1 MYVYLGWIYTD
12 VLFLIHILY
21 LKVLSKN
28 FYHHDKDLWW
38 FFTFLDLSE
47 DDVMTWNL
55 QQSSLTNRELSD
67 GGKMSVIYSYIIAVF
82 GLVIINFN
90 KHFVSLL
97 FCSYKQ
103 RKFNLF
109 REESEGFAKLITE
122 LNQDFPENHDS
133 SHLLEVIKSLIGKC
147 LFCFHCFNSLLIAV
161 KQYLLSV
168 HFPHMYNGCYHC

>member
-1 MYVYLGWIYTD
+1 
-12 VLFLIHILY
+12 
-21 LKVLSKN
+21 
-28 FYHHDKDLWW
+28 
-38 FFTFLDLSE
+38 
-47 DDVMTWNL
+47 
-55 QQSSLTNRELSD
+55 
-67 GGKMSVIYSYIIAVF
+67 MSAVF
-82 GLVIINFN
+82 ALVIINFT

-147 LFCFHCFNSLLIAV
+147 LFCFHCFNSLLISV
-161 KQYLLSV
+161 KTVLLSV
-168 HFPHMYNGCYHC
+168 HLPHMYNWLLSLLIFVARCIRILSLALKIIIVIVAFPNQ

>member
-1 MYVYLGWIYTD
+1 
-12 VLFLIHILY
+12 
-21 LKVLSKN
+21 
-28 FYHHDKDLWW
+28 
-38 FFTFLDLSE
+38 
-47 DDVMTWNL
+47 MTWNL
-55 QQSSLTNRELSD
+55 QLPSLTNRELFD
-67 GGKMSVIYSYIIAVF
+67 EGKMSVIYSNMIAVF
-82 GLVIINFN
+82 RLVIINFN

-147 LFCFHCFNSLLIAV
+147 FFCFHCFNSLLIAV
-161 KQYLLSV
+161 KTVLLSV
-168 HFPHMYNGCYHC
+168 HFPHMYNWPLSLLIPVGRCIRILSLALKIIIVIVPFPNQ

>member
-1 MYVYLGWIYTD
+1 MCCQKTFTITTKTYG
-12 VLFLIHILY
+12 
-21 LKVLSKN
+21 
-28 FYHHDKDLWW
+28 DL
-38 FFTFLDLSE
+38 FTFLDLSE
-47 DDVMTWNL
+47 DDVITWNL
-55 QQSSLTNRELSD
+55 QQPSLTNRELFD
-67 GGKMSVIYSYIIAVF
+67 GGKMSVIYSYMIAVF
-82 GLVIINFN
+82 GLAIIHFN

-161 KQYLLSV
+161 KQYYYPYTS
-168 HFPHMYNGCYHC
+168 HTCIIGYYYC

>member
-1 MYVYLGWIYTD
+1 
-12 VLFLIHILY
+12 
-21 LKVLSKN
+21 
-28 FYHHDKDLWW
+28 
-38 FFTFLDLSE
+38 
-47 DDVMTWNL
+47 
-55 QQSSLTNRELSD
+55 
-67 GGKMSVIYSYIIAVF
+67 MSVIYSYIIAVF
-82 GLVIINFN
+82 GLVIINFI

-147 LFCFHCFNSLLIAV
+147 LFCFHCFNSLLIALKIV
-161 KQYLLSV
+161 LLSV
-168 HFPHMYNGCYHC
+168 HFPHMYNWLLSLLILVARRIRILSLSLKIIIVIVAFPNQ